1 LSVAALVGSSWDF
14 SPGQSVSR
22 TAMERKKI
30 NTAFDDHD
38 FDQLVMLAKVNKIKL
53 TELMRRIVKAYLDN
67 GKANLRKEHE

>member
-1 LSVAALVGSSWDF
+1 
-14 SPGQSVSR
+14 
-22 TAMERKKI
+22 MERKKI